1 MAKSISF
8 SFGRFNPPTI
18 GHEKLMDNTRK
29 ANRNYRIYASQT
41 QDAKKNPLNFRS
53 KVSIMKAMFPVHAR
67 SISTDKVTTAID
79 VMVNLYK
86 EKYTDV
92 VMVVGSDR
100 VDEFDKLLKAYNGKK
115 ARHGYYKFKS
125 IRVISAGERDPDAE
139 GVSGMSASKMRKAA
153 QDNDYKSFQ
162 KGLPSKFR
170 QGTMLFKTLQKAMG
184 VKSLK
189 EYIEFKESF
198 MDWEHKEPVEY
209 AEKLIAT
216 FGQPDELTDHQCT
229 WYNIDG
235 FKRGVVKD
243 EYILHGSPMPHYDFV
258 YSYIDLKVPT
268 DLATKLAESSESIF
282 VDFLKGEVGARCGT
296 LSANATTL
304 NYVMD
309 VVYGR
314 VKPSLEEYEKR
325 IKSIKAG
332 KGPEWWE
339 NTMNESRMAGTGF
352 AVAMKDR
359 KGWKIVFKGNSRD
372 QDKEIK
378 KLQKA
383 GKKLGKDFKGYRTY
397 KPVGYL
403 IKEEIE
409 IAEGRPNQAAK
420 SLSDPKYRAKTE
432 KDRKKEMKKGKVKH
446 KGRMYEKIM
455 TFKQAQEKDK
465 KDQNKDPVGKC
476 HEEDI
481 TNEGFFDMFFKKE
494 MAASKMAVYKREYAS
509 AAKMYQQFRKRGD
522 SAGVALHKAA
532 STHQHVSDRGLQQF
546 LKR

>member
-18 GHEKLMDNTRK
+18 GHEKLMDNTRR
-29 ANRNYRIYASQT
+29 ANRNYRIYASQS

-67 SISTDKVTTAID
+67 NISTDKVATAID

-100 VDEFDKLLKAYNGKK
+100 VDEFEKLLNAYNGKK

-153 QDNDYKSFQ
+153 QDNDYISFQ
-162 KGLPSKFR
+162 RGLPKKFK
-170 QGTMLFKTLQKAMG
+170 QGQTVFKTLQKAMS

-189 EYIEFKESF
+189 EFIEFRESF
-198 MDWEHKEPVEY
+198 TNWEHKEPVEY
-209 AEKLIAT
+209 SKKLIAT

-235 FKRGVVKD
+235 FKRVVVKD
-243 EYILHGSPMPHYDFV
+243 EYILHGSPKPHYDFV
-258 YSYIDLKVPT
+258 YSYVDLKVST
-268 DLATKLAESSESIF
+268 ELATKLAESSESIF

-325 IKSIKAG
+325 ILSIKSG
-332 KGPEWWE
+332 EGPDWWE
-339 NTMNESRMAGTGF
+339 NTMNESRMASNVY
-352 AVAMKDR
+352 AVAIKDP
-359 KGWKIVFKGNSRD
+359 KGWKIVFKGNKRD
-372 QDKEIK
+372 QSAEIK
-378 KLQKA
+378 KLQKS
-383 GKKLGKDFKGYRTY
+383 GKKIRKDFMGYKTRQ
-397 KPVGYL
+397 PVGS
-403 IKEEIE
+403 IVE
-409 IAEGRPNQAAK
+409 
-420 SLSDPKYRAKTE
+420 SL
-432 KDRKKEMKKGKVKH
+432 
-446 KGRMYEKIM
+446 
-455 TFKQAQEKDK
+455 EKDK
-465 KDQNKDPVGKC
+465 KNQDKDPVGRQHDEACWDTHKQVGTKKKGNKIVPNC
-476 HEEDI
+476 VPK
-481 TNEGFFDMFFKKE
+481 NESLENEIDENFFKLLLPKQLTSTQKKIYKKE
-494 MAASKMAVYKREYAS
+494 YDA
-509 AAKMYQQFRKRGD
+509 AAKMYQQFIKRGD
-522 SAGVALHKAA
+522 KSGVALHRAA
-532 STHQHVSDRGLQQF
+532 SSFKHVSDRGLQQF

>member
-1 MAKSISF
+1 MAKSIAF
-8 SFGRFNPPTI
+8 TFGRFNPPTI
-18 GHEKLMDNTRK
+18 GHEKLMDNTRR
-29 ANRNYRIYASQT
+29 ANRNYRVYASQS
-41 QDAKKNPLNFRS
+41 QDAKKNPIDFRS

-153 QDNDYKSFQ
+153 QDNDYKSFK
-162 KGLPSKFR
+162 KGLPKKFK

-189 EYIEFKESF
+189 EHME
-198 MDWEHKEPVEY
+198 
-209 AEKLIAT
+209 
-216 FGQPDELTDHQCT
+216 
-229 WYNIDG
+229 
-235 FKRGVVKD
+235 
-243 EYILHGSPMPHYDFV
+243 
-258 YSYIDLKVPT
+258 
-268 DLATKLAESSESIF
+268 
-282 VDFLKGEVGARCGT
+282 
-296 LSANATTL
+296 
-304 NYVMD
+304 
-309 VVYGR
+309 
-314 VKPSLEEYEKR
+314 
-325 IKSIKAG
+325 
-332 KGPEWWE
+332 
-339 NTMNESRMAGTGF
+339 
-352 AVAMKDR
+352 
-359 KGWKIVFKGNSRD
+359 
-372 QDKEIK
+372 
-378 KLQKA
+378 
-383 GKKLGKDFKGYRTY
+383 
-397 KPVGYL
+397 
-403 IKEEIE
+403 
-409 IAEGRPNQAAK
+409 EGRSNRVAK

-476 HEEDI
+476 HEDI

-494 MAASKMAVYKREYAS
+494 MAASKKAVYKREYAS
-509 AAKMYQQFRKRGD
+509 AAKMYHQFIKRGD

-532 STHQHVSDRGLQQF
+532 STHKHVSDRGLQQY
-546 LKR
+546 LKV

>member
-18 GHEKLMDNTRK
+18 GHEKLMDNTRR

-41 QDAKKNPLNFRS
+41 QDAKKNPLNFIS

-67 SISTDKVTTAID
+67 NISTDKVTTAID

-189 EYIEFKESF
+189 EYIE
-198 MDWEHKEPVEY
+198 
-209 AEKLIAT
+209 
-216 FGQPDELTDHQCT
+216 
-229 WYNIDG
+229 
-235 FKRGVVKD
+235 
-243 EYILHGSPMPHYDFV
+243 
-258 YSYIDLKVPT
+258 
-268 DLATKLAESSESIF
+268 
-282 VDFLKGEVGARCGT
+282 
-296 LSANATTL
+296 
-304 NYVMD
+304 
-309 VVYGR
+309 
-314 VKPSLEEYEKR
+314 
-325 IKSIKAG
+325 
-332 KGPEWWE
+332 
-339 NTMNESRMAGTGF
+339 
-352 AVAMKDR
+352 
-359 KGWKIVFKGNSRD
+359 
-372 QDKEIK
+372 
-378 KLQKA
+378 
-383 GKKLGKDFKGYRTY
+383 
-397 KPVGYL
+397 
-403 IKEEIE
+403 
-409 IAEGRPNQAAK
+409 EGRPNQAAK

-465 KDQNKDPVGKC
+465 KDQNKDPVGKR

-494 MAASKMAVYKREYAS
+494 MAAGKKAVYKREYAS
-509 AAKMYQQFRKRGD
+509 AAKMYQQFIKRGD
-522 SAGVALHKAA
+522 KPGVALHKAA

>member
-18 GHEKLMDNTRK
+18 GHEKLMDNTRR

-67 SISTDKVTTAID
+67 SISTDKVITAID

-100 VDEFDKLLKAYNGKK
+100 VDEFDKLLNAYNGKK

-235 FKRGVVKD
+235 FKRVVVIH

-332 KGPEWWE
+332 EGPEWWE
-339 NTMNESRMAGTGF
+339 NTMNES
-352 AVAMKDR
+352 
-359 KGWKIVFKGNSRD
+359 N
-372 QDKEIK
+372 
-378 KLQKA
+378 
-383 GKKLGKDFKGYRTY
+383 
-397 KPVGYL
+397 
-403 IKEEIE
+403 
-409 IAEGRPNQAAK
+409 RPNRVAK

>member
-18 GHEKLMDNTRK
+18 GHEKLMDQTRR
-29 ANRNYRIYASQT
+29 ANRNYRIYASQS

-53 KVSIMKAMFPVHAR
+53 KVSIMKAMFPIHAR
-67 SISTDKVTTAID
+67 SISTDKVKTAID

-86 EKYTDV
+86 ENYTDV

-100 VDEFDKLLKAYNGKK
+100 VDEFEKLLNAYNGKK

-153 QDNDYKSFQ
+153 QDNDYTSFQ
-162 KGLPSKFR
+162 RGLPKKFK
-170 QGTMLFKTLQKAMG
+170 QGQTVFKALQKAMS

-189 EYIEFKESF
+189 EFIEFKESF
-198 MDWEHKEPVEY
+198 TNWEHKEPVEY
-209 AEKLIAT
+209 AKKLIAT

-235 FKRGVVKD
+235 FKRVVVKD

-258 YSYIDLKVPT
+258 YSYIDLKVP
-268 DLATKLAESSESIF
+268 DKLATKLAESSESIF

-309 VVYGR
+309 VVYDR

-325 IKSIKAG
+325 IKSIKSG
-332 KGPEWWE
+332 EGPDWWE

-352 AVAMKDR
+352 AVAMKDP

-378 KLQKA
+378 KLKKA

-397 KPVGYL
+397 KPVGYV
-403 IKEEIE
+403 IE
-409 IAEGRPNQAAK
+409 
-420 SLSDPKYRAKTE
+420 SL
-432 KDRKKEMKKGKVKH
+432 
-446 KGRMYEKIM
+446 
-455 TFKQAQEKDK
+455 EKDK
-465 KDQNKDPVGKC
+465 KNQDKDPVGRQHDEACWDTHKQVGTKKKGNKIVPNC
-476 HEEDI
+476 VPK
-481 TNEGFFDMFFKKE
+481 NESLENEIDENFFKALFPKQLTSTQKKIYKKE
-494 MAASKMAVYKREYAS
+494 YDA
-509 AAKMYQQFRKRGD
+509 AAKMYQQFIRRGD
-522 SAGVALHKAA
+522 KSGVALHRAA
-532 STHQHVSDRGLQQF
+532 SSFKHVSDRGLQQF